1 MEEIVEGCLD
11 FLYDLLVVIC
21 VGQLLLRVAQGRPV
35 RWLVLLVVSG
45 VMLSCLV
52 HSSVLKVG
60 LVSVLCSV
68 IYYVGREEVML
79 PTLDKAVLITGCDSG
94 FGHDLARFLD
104 SAGMRVF
111 AGVLDEL
118 SPGALKLKKAASPNL
133 TVLQLDITNSSQIT
147 QAHQYIKSQTGKAG
161 RIISVSSLGGEV
173 PLPGFAGYG
182 ASKAAMI
189 MYNGTIRQE
198 LSRWGVRVIIIQP
211 GAFKTNIFGSRE
223 QWNCAQEDILSSLSQ
238 EVMTSYGEE
247 YICSMQQ
254 RLFNM
259 SSASS
264 SDTGLFLEDLKHAIL
279 SPRPKPFY
287 YPGAAA
293 WALPLLYR
301 HCPTSLSDRI
311 LTRIFMTGDTQPAE
325 LRVLEL

>member
-1 MEEIVEGCLD
+1 MEGIVEDCLG
-11 FLYDLLVVIC
+11 FLYDLLMVIC
-21 VGQLLLRVAQGRPV
+21 VGLLLRVAVGRSG
-35 RWLVLLVVSG
+35 RWVVLLVVSG

-60 LVSVLCSV
+60 LMSVLCSV
-68 IYYVGREEVML
+68 VHYVGREEVML
-79 PTLDKAVLITGCDSG
+79 STLDKAVLITGCDSG

-104 SAGMRVF
+104 GAGMRVF
-111 AGVLDEL
+111 AGVLNEL

-133 TVLQLDITNSSQIT
+133 TILQLDITNSSQIT
-147 QAHQYIKSQTGKAG
+147 QAYQDIKSQTGKA
-161 RIISVSSLGGEV
+161 GEV

-189 MYNGTIRQE
+189 VYNGAIRQE
-198 LSRWGVRVIIIQP
+198 LYRWGVRVIIIQP

-223 QWNCAQEDILSSLSQ
+223 QWNSVQEDILSGLSQ

-247 YICSMQQ
+247 YIRSMQQ
-254 RLFNM
+254 RLANM
-259 SSASS
+259 SSASR
-264 SDTGLFLEDLKHAIL
+264 SDTGPFLEDLKHAIL
-279 SPRPKPFY
+279 SPRPKHFY

-311 LTRIFMTGDTQPAE
+311 LSPIFMTGDAQPAQ
-325 LRVLEL
+325 LGGS